1 MIKIL
6 KGLFYIII
14 EYLISLKIDILIYQF
29 YDYKEINSVNK
40 LKNIKIIIFNRSCFL
55 HWIYYNDYDKFKNY
69 YHSIKNSKYII
80 SLVPFENDY
89 LLKKWGIDSILMTNF
104 LTYDYNSVIPSTLS
118 SKNILMIGRADDKI
132 KRFDLGIKA
141 MHYIIKEI
149 I

>member
-1 MIKIL
+1 M
-6 KGLFYIII
+6 
-14 EYLISLKIDILIYQF
+14 
-29 YDYKEINSVNK
+29 
-40 LKNIKIIIFNRSCFL
+40 
-55 HWIYYNDYDKFKNY
+55 
-69 YHSIKNSKYII
+69 
-80 SLVPFENDY
+80 VPFENDY